1 MIDNVPIDAPNGGWF
16 PVLEELNQSR
26 PEGVV
31 VCGYSSRSEKVP
43 ELTKI
48 IDGFKQHLH
57 AGYIAALGPGDS
69 TFSYPILTL
78 KRASGS
84 PVYYIS
90 DKDGTL
96 KAYVVG
102 VHTGS
107 DTNDLNRGCRLSTAK
122 IDWIEGR
129 TASLSLGF
137 RRARALEETVDDDS
151 LRGIEGP
158 IPDDVATAQ
167 SQGARARAMSAPSP
181 EYPQASRF
189 VPAHSG
195 NYRASTSQ
203 RSIERVVIHITD
215 GGPKITGTIGWF
227 QNPAAKVSAHYVIG
241 QDGEVVQMVKHND
254 VAWHAR
260 SANGTGIGIEHV
272 ANTKGLKP
280 TQAQLCASAALVAWL
295 CDTYGIPM
303 DRTHILG
310 HSEADKGTTH
320 TGCPN
325 AVWNWPY
332 YMGLVTSRSCYAPE
346 DAPTQSQSVRA
357 LEGGS
362 DYAVG
367 LVPQPDK
374 NSCWAASMAM
384 LYGFRR
390 NMSLT
395 PETLANDVGTSLATS
410 YGWDLLQ
417 AVRKAYGFEMIQQP
431 DNTSLYHSPQQWTDW
446 LATYG
451 PLWVVI
457 VGAPHAVVLAGIR
470 GNVSDPKS
478 VKVKILNPWD
488 TRVAFDNDPVTFNP
502 PNNGYEDWLP
512 FEQFAADFGNMAEAN
527 YGNWRVLHLPV
538 AAAISQSLGMR
549 RRWGARSLEAGTD
562 ATLPVNDG
570 EPLEPTRV
578 AGTTMRVLRGSA
590 GTCRWALDR
599 LSGAKV
605 PRAPSASAR
614 PAGDVVIDL
623 ADWPSL
629 DDGASPLPIKIV
641 FHHTTSGGVG
651 AVHTEA
657 GTPAQ
662 IAYGLDVTLR
672 IEDEPDVGN
681 LAALRVVI
689 DYRFDTPQYDLAG
702 HFARTELRLL
712 GDGRYERNS
721 SWVSTAKA
729 A

>member
-1 MIDNVPIDAPNGGWF
+1 M
-16 PVLEELNQSR
+16 
-26 PEGVV
+26 
-31 VCGYSSRSEKVP
+31 
-43 ELTKI
+43 
-48 IDGFKQHLH
+48 
-57 AGYIAALGPGDS
+57 
-69 TFSYPILTL
+69 
-78 KRASGS
+78 
-84 PVYYIS
+84 
-90 DKDGTL
+90 
-96 KAYVVG
+96 
-102 VHTGS
+102 
-107 DTNDLNRGCRLSTAK
+107 
-122 IDWIEGR
+122 
-129 TASLSLGF
+129 
-137 RRARALEETVDDDS
+137 
-151 LRGIEGP
+151 RGIDGP

-167 SQGARARAMSAPSP
+167 SQGARARAMDAPSA

-195 NYRASTSQ
+195 NYRASSGA

-215 GGPKITGTIGWF
+215 GGPKISGTIGWF

-260 SANGTGIGIEHV
+260 SANGKSIGIEHV
-272 ANTKGLKP
+272 ANTKGLNP
-280 TQAQLCASAALVAWL
+280 TQAQLCASAALVSWL
-295 CDTYGIPM
+295 CDTYAIPM

-332 YMGLVTSRSCYAPE
+332 YMGLVTSRACYAPE
-346 DAPTQSQSVRA
+346 DAPTQSQGVRT

-367 LVPQPDK
+367 LIPQPDK

-395 PETLANDVGTSLATS
+395 PEALAKDVGASLATS

-417 AVRKAYGFEMIQQP
+417 AVRKTYGFEMIGQP
-431 DNTSLYHSPQQWTDW
+431 DNTSLYHSPQQWEDW
-446 LATYG
+446 LKTYG

-457 VGAPHAVVLAGIR
+457 VGAPHAVVLAGIS
-470 GNVSDPKS
+470 GNASDPKS

-488 TRVAFDNDPVTFNP
+488 TRVAFDNDPVAFNP
-502 PNNGYEDWLP
+502 PNNGYADWLP
-512 FEQFAADFGNMAEAN
+512 FEQFASDFGNMAEAN
-527 YGNWRVLHLPV
+527 YGNWRVLHLP
-538 AAAISQSLGMR
+538 AAATTSQSLGMR
-549 RRWGARSLEAGTD
+549 RRPGVRSLE

-590 GTCRWALDR
+590 GTLPMGAGPALRHQGAARAAAIRGDLGRRRDQPRR
-599 LSGAKV
+599 LA
-605 PRAPSASAR
+605 
-614 PAGDVVIDL
+614 L
-623 ADWPSL
+623 AL
-629 DDGASPLPIKIV
+629 DDGASPLPIKVV
-641 FHHTTSGGVG
+641 FYHTTGCGVG
-651 AVHTEA
+651 NVHTEV
-657 GTPAQ
+657 GTPAKGD
-662 IAYGLDVTLR
+662 YGLDVSLR
-672 IEDEPDVGN
+672 IEDEPDVGGR
-681 LAALRVVI
+681 AALRVVI
-689 DYRFDTPQYDLAG
+689 DYRFDSPQYGLRDY
-702 HFARTELRLL
+702 FARTELRLL

-721 SWVSTAKA
+721 SWMANAEA